1 MNFLIKTQ
9 KNKMKKLVFSALV
22 LVQLIMIS
30 GEGASGQVL
39 SENTFKLGRTLS
51 LIDAYYVDTV
61 NINTL
66 TEKAIVAMLMSLDP
80 HSSYISAKDVRE
92 MNEPL
97 LGNFEG
103 IGIQFNI
110 LHDSIVV
117 VEPIKNGPAEKVG
130 IKAGD
135 RIVKINDENVAG
147 INISTEGVRSRL
159 MGPKGTKVDV
169 TVYRKGQSQLFY
181 FTITRDRI
189 PINSL
194 DAAYML
200 NPETAYFKFNKFA
213 ATTEK
218 EFIEK
223 LTAMPVKSI
232 KNVIIDLRG
241 NPGGYMLAAVA
252 LANHFL
258 DGEKLVVFME
268 GRKTP
273 REEFKSNGKGL
284 LTNCNLVVLTD
295 ENSASASEI
304 FAGAI
309 QDWDRGVIMGRR
321 TFGKG
326 LVQNGFYLNDGSQIR
341 LTIARY
347 FTPTGRSIQSPYN
360 EGYQK
365 YIENFLRRF
374 RNGET
379 LSADSIKFIDSL
391 KCSTLVTHRTVY
403 GGGGIMPDVFVS
415 EDTTYYSEYYA
426 GLIRRSVFNS
436 FALEYSDKNRE
447 KIMKTYKD
455 FEEFK
460 KKFTFSDEDIK
471 WFIKMGE
478 EAGVK
483 YNESQF
489 HISHDHIL
497 KVLKALVANNYWQT
511 TEYFRIYNEG
521 DRVIEKA
528 LMLLAN
534 PAEYKKILGYQN

>member
-1 MNFLIKTQ
+1 
-9 KNKMKKLVFSALV
+9 MKRFAFGVLV
-22 LVQLIMIS
+22 LITLLLVS
-30 GEGASGQVL
+30 WENACGQIL
-39 SENTFKLGRTLS
+39 SENAFKLGRTLS

-61 NINTL
+61 NINAL
-66 TEKAIVAMLMSLDP
+66 TEKAIVAILMSLDP
-80 HSSYISAKDVRE
+80 HSSYISAKDVKE

-147 INISTEGVRSRL
+147 VNITTEGVRSRL

-169 TVYRKGQSQLFY
+169 TVYRKGQNQLFY

-213 ATTEK
+213 ATTER
-218 EFIEK
+218 EFLDNLSK
-223 LTAMPVKSI
+223 LPVKSI

-258 DGEKLVVFME
+258 EGEKLVVFME

-273 REEFKSNGKGL
+273 REDFKSNGKGL
-284 LTNCNLVVLTD
+284 LPKCNLVVLTD

-365 YIENFLRRF
+365 YVENFLKRF
-374 RNGET
+374 KNGET

-391 KCSTLVTHRTVY
+391 KYNTLVTHRTVY

-426 GLIRRSVFNS
+426 NLIRRSIFNS
-436 FALEYSDKNRE
+436 FALEYSDKNRD
-447 KIMKTYKD
+447 KIMKEYKD
-455 FEEFK
+455 FEDFK
-460 KKFTFSDEDIK
+460 KKFTFSDEDIR

-478 EAGVK
+478 DAGVK
-483 YNESQF
+483 FNENQF
-489 HISHDHIL
+489 RISRDHIL

-521 DRVIEKA
+521 DKVIEKA
-528 LMLLAN
+528 LILLSN
-534 PAEYKKILGYQN
+534 PGEYRKILGYPAGL